1 MNNRFRAA
9 QVIADKILVS
19 LFNKS
24 SHSPQSLGDDIADT
38 LDESG
43 LLAPELPEPTFSFS
57 DGTKAWF
64 IEDDE
69 EGYCIGA
76 TYIFNGE
83 ILLRTAAGK
92 VKGTPAKMRKI
103 GLALLAAANHA
114 QENQ

>member
-1 MNNRFRAA
+1 MSDHDRAA
-9 QVIADKILVS
+9 EVIAD
-19 LFNKS
+19 
-24 SHSPQSLGDDIADT
+24 
-38 LDESG
+38 
-43 LLAPELPEPTFSFS
+43 LPEPTLDFS